1 MQYSTQKRR
10 CRERGTNTLHL
21 YFSKVDFVSS
31 QKFIG
36 MIVKYLIIGFL
47 KMCAHNLLV
56 FHLRQIFAG
65 FFQYQTSLSAKG
77 KNQC

>member
-10 CRERGTNTLHL
+10 CRERGTNTLRL
-21 YFSKVDFVSS
+21 YFSKVDFVFS

-47 KMCAHNLLV
+47 KMC
-56 FHLRQIFAG
+56 
-65 FFQYQTSLSAKG
+65 
-77 KNQC
+77 